1 MGTENDVRRQL
12 RPAARVRLYGGLKWG
27 ALFVV
32 PILSIVSGIYT
43 IGGPIW
49 PTASVVSFHDTVDAS
64 SNVLPF
70 KILKLDLRNQRHQ
83 H

>member
-1 MGTENDVRRQL
+1 MFVGNFVQPRASDSMADLSGERFSLSRFNQL
-12 RPAARVRLYGGLKWG
+12 SLASTR
-27 ALFVV
+27 F
-32 PILSIVSGIYT
+32 
-43 IGGPIW
+43 GGPIW

-64 SNVLPF
+64 STVLPF